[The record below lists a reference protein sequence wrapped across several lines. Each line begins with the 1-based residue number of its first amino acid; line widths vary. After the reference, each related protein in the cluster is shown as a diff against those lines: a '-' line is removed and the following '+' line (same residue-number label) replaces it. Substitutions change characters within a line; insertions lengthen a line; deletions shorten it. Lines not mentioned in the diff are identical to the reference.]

1 MVFMCLPS
9 CISRFSFSG
18 TDAVV
23 LELSPL
29 SLLDARLYLTER
41 GNSIG
46 RPNLFTPQAL
56 DLIIDASRGVP
67 RLLRTIAGLAYFNAA
82 AEGASQIDAAHAEAA
97 ARMRNELAPAPSATL
112 HAPSPCS
119 ESPCSEPAD
128 IDLRPEFPPADPD
141 DAVVEASPDAPDSPA
156 EDEPQSLPYTEVFA
170 PMEAARDSWP
180 LPSAKSVIALG
191 IVLLIAGAGGLAL
204 ISGRSSPE
212 IKPQAVTPSPA
223 IAAARPAEAPA
234 SQPSSE
240 TAPATIAAPAQSPD
254 EVSGSSTIVVG
265 GPAEA
270 AASRPANETAPA
282 TVAAPTKSTLAS
294 ASASRNNA
302 TRPAKTDGEIQ
313 ELNLCALRQSSRDPR
328 ALPVAGRCPGASLAL
343 PGRAT
348 RGSSAPPPAPRAA
361 EAGHVT
367 AEPIRTTDSTP
378 PLAQN
383 PTQVPAPPP
392 ALRSDTPAIAA
403 DKVPTPDPVVIV
415 RAPQDAAEQ
424 NGSVAPESDR
434 TPVIIF
440 GYRLW

>member
-1 MVFMCLPS
+1 
-9 CISRFSFSG
+9 
-18 TDAVV
+18 
-23 LELSPL
+23 
-29 SLLDARLYLTER
+29 
-41 GNSIG
+41 
-46 RPNLFTPQAL
+46 
-56 DLIIDASRGVP
+56 
-67 RLLRTIAGLAYFNAA
+67 LLRTIAGLAYFNAA

-254 EVSGSSTIVVG
+254 EVTVRPPSSL
-265 GPAEA
+265 
-270 AASRPANETAPA
+270 
-282 TVAAPTKSTLAS
+282 AAPLK
-294 ASASRNNA
+294 
-302 TRPAKTDGEIQ
+302 
-313 ELNLCALRQSSRDPR
+313 RQP
-328 ALPVAGRCPGASLAL
+328 LAL
-343 PGRAT
+343 QTKQPRNR
-348 RGSSAPPPAPRAA
+348 RGAHKEHAGVRLCVTQQRNSS
-361 EAGHVT
+361 G
-367 AEPIRTTDSTP
+367 
-378 PLAQN
+378 
-383 PTQVPAPPP
+383 
-392 ALRSDTPAIAA
+392 
-403 DKVPTPDPVVIV
+403 
-415 RAPQDAAEQ
+415 
-424 NGSVAPESDR
+424 
-434 TPVIIF
+434 
-440 GYRLW
+440 